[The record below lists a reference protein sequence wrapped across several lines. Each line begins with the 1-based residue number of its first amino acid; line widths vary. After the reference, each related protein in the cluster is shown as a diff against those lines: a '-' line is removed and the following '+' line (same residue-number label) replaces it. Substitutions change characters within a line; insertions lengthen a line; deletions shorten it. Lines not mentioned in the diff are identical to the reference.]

1 MVDGEPVK
9 ELKRSILEFGKQ
21 IVVPNP
27 ATEPAIVKLNDCGA
41 ATFPHKSVTEPDEFN
56 KEIVYVPE
64 DVKLG
69 ETERVKVL
77 SWAAPAEHPA
87 ELTPVI
93 V

>member
-1 MVDGEPVK
+1 
-9 ELKRSILEFGKQ
+9 LEFGKQ

-41 ATFPHKSVTEPDEFN
+41 ATFPHKSVTEPEEFN

-77 SWAAPAEHPA
+77 SWVAPAEHPA
-87 ELTPVI
+87 ELTPVT